1 MSISTFFTSV
11 ENGAEKV
18 LVFVVKQMTAAET
31 LLGAGTGSVKANI
44 VITAVEKALEAMG
57 VPLGT
62 VEAELKAVV
71 DALTALLNKA
81 GMFPKPPAT
90 PPVP

>member
-1 MSISTFFTSV
+1 MSIGNFFKSV
-11 ENGAEKV
+11 EDGAEKV

-44 VITAVEKALEAMG
+44 VITAVESALQAMG

-62 VEAELKAVV
+62 VKDELKAVV

-81 GMFPKPPAT
+81 GVFPKPPA
-90 PPVP
+90 PSA